1 MRVFY
6 YFNSSLRKD
15 NHEVDP
21 CGILKLILARRRI
34 RVSNIS
40 KVNDPTDF
48 QVGFPPSAS
57 SSYIEG
63 FRKQYKDIEKEF
75 GIVCFSETPFNVLM
89 WSHYADGHRG
99 FVLELEMDESKL
111 EQVAYSTI
119 APQIPPER
127 EGLSRDAILKDIAHR
142 ALRTKSIEW
151 AYEKE
156 WRRIVRYNTSIS
168 DIQKE
173 GESYYLTF
181 DSSSLKSLFAGL
193 RQEKTDAEIKKI
205 LENAGFPKLPI
216 YRFERTRMGFGLQ
229 CEAYRKDKL
238 KEAIKSLLK
247 MAPVISPPR
256 TARD

>member
-6 YFNSSLRKD
+6 YFSSTIYKN

-21 CGILKLILARRRI
+21 CGILKLILSKKRI
-34 RVSNIS
+34 RVSKIS
-40 KVNDPTDF
+40 KVNDPADF
-48 QVGFPPSAS
+48 QVGFPASAS

-63 FRKQYKDIEKEF
+63 FQKRYQDIENEF
-75 GIVCFSETPFNVLM
+75 GIVCFSETPCNVLM

-99 FVLELEMDESKL
+99 FVLEFEMDESKL
-111 EQVAYSTI
+111 EQVTYSTI
-119 APQIPPER
+119 APQLPSET
-127 EGLSRDAILKDIAHR
+127 EESNRDAIIKDVAHR

-193 RQEKTDAEIKKI
+193 RQEKTNAEIKKI
-205 LENAGFPKLPI
+205 LEDAGFPKLPI
-216 YRFERTRMGFGLQ
+216 YRFERTRMGFGLR

-238 KEAIKSLLK
+238 KETIKSVFQSK
-247 MAPVISPPR
+247 P
-256 TARD
+256 